1 MTNLDVVRAWK
12 DEEYRSSLSDEDRQ
26 NLPENPAGLVE
37 LSDEELGEAN
47 GGTIYIYSCFGNCI
61 PSLYPIQFCTFDM
74 SCFIWD
80 PIPNPEPK
88 VIPYTA

>member
-12 DEEYRSSLSDEDRQ
+12 DDEYHSSLSDEDRQ

-47 GGTIYIYSCFGNCI
+47 GGTIIIYSCFGCI
-61 PSLYPIQFCTFDM
+61 PSLDPVRYCTFEL
-74 SCFIWD
+74 SCLIWD
-80 PIPNPEPK
+80 PISDPGPK
-88 VIPYTA
+88 KKSYEV

>member
-1 MTNLDVVRAWK
+1 MTNLDVIRAWK
-12 DEEYRSSLSDEDRQ
+12 DEEYHSSLSDSDRR

-47 GGTIYIYSCFGNCI
+47 GGTIIIYSCFDCV
-61 PSLYPIQFCTFDM
+61 PSLFPVPFCTFEL

-80 PIPNPEPK
+80 PIDAGPRPMSYEG
-88 VIPYTA
+88 